1 MPLLQP
7 GTAVPSSPP
16 NASSRSAYNLPPTK
30 KKTSPMFLLTLA
42 AIVVCILIGFAR
54 MATTPKADAT
64 VRIVCAAKDIPPGC
78 KIGFSSLHY
87 MQIPKQY
94 HSDKMFTSY
103 EQLVGKY
110 TRTFVSAREP
120 FVSQELILNG
130 QGLAGE
136 LPKGAR
142 AFTLKLTDD
151 ALVDMQLRPGDR
163 VDVVATTPYKT
174 KKYTKTVAE
183 DVIILLA
190 LPKESILSEKF
201 SSQESNKVTLAVTPQ
216 QAEVLSQALEESKL
230 RLSLRSYGD
239 LSRIALFG
247 ADERDLLPHDALREE
262 PPKKD
267 LEESVAPPALQ
278 PPPPPPLPGLPEVVQ
293 EPVRWVVDMF
303 SGSRLDKKEIEQRS
317 N

>member
-1 MPLLQP
+1 ML
-7 GTAVPSSPP
+7 
-16 NASSRSAYNLPPTK
+16 
-30 KKTSPMFLLTLA
+30 LLTLA

-54 MATTPKADAT
+54 MATAPKADAT
-64 VRIVCAAKDIPPGC
+64 VRIVGAANDIPPGC

-94 HSDKMFTSY
+94 YSDKMFTSY

-110 TRTFVSAREP
+110 TRTFVPAREP
-120 FVSQELILNG
+120 FVAQELILNG
-130 QGLAGE
+130 KGLAGE

-151 ALVDMQLRPGDR
+151 ALVDMQLRAGDR
-163 VDVVATTPYKT
+163 VDVLATTPYKT

-183 DVIILLA
+183 DLMVLLA
-190 LPKESILSEKF
+190 LPKESTLSAKF
-201 SSQESNKVTLAVTPQ
+201 SSQESNKITLAVTPQ
-216 QAEVLSQALEESKL
+216 QAEVLSQALDVSKL

-247 ADERDLLPHDALREE
+247 ADERDLLPHEALREE
-262 PPKKD
+262 PPKK
-267 LEESVAPPALQ
+267 EFEQQAAPLALQ